1 MILSTFVK
9 AFIIRIKFYYND
21 IFDHLETIYK
31 RKLENEIEDFPVIDN
46 IDYLIEIKENLNEA
60 KINRYL

>member
-31 RKLENEIEDFPVIDN
+31 RKLENEFEHILVIYN